1 MPYNTA
7 TVSTRTPAHP
17 AWFSLLLALAA
28 LGALA
33 AGARPAGAQGN
44 FRVTWSVERT
54 GETHAELAG
63 QVANDATQDVVDV
76 YVTAEALD
84 ASGKVLARGIA
95 FVAPQIPARRATEFS
110 ARVPNVRG
118 TTGFRVRVSSFRFG
132 LGRGESP

>member
-1 MPYNTA
+1 M
-7 TVSTRTPAHP
+7 
-17 AWFSLLLALAA
+17 ALAA

-33 AGARPAGAQGN
+33 AGAAPARAQGPL
-44 FRVTWSVERT
+44 RVTWSVERT
-54 GETHAELAG
+54 GQTHVELAG
-63 QVANDATQDVVDV
+63 RVMNDSAQDVVEV

-95 FVAPQIPARRATEFS
+95 FVATQIPGRRASEFS

-118 TTGFRVRVSSFRFG
+118 TTGFRVGVSSYRLG

>member
-1 MPYNTA
+1 M
-7 TVSTRTPAHP
+7 
-17 AWFSLLLALAA
+17 ALAA

-33 AGARPAGAQGN
+33 AGADPARAQGPL
-44 FRVTWSVERT
+44 RVTWSVERT
-54 GETHAELAG
+54 GPTHVELAG
-63 QVANDATQDVVDV
+63 RVMNDSSQDVVEV

-95 FVAPQIPARRATEFS
+95 FVATQIPSRRASEFS

-118 TTGFRVRVSSFRFG
+118 TTGFRVGVSNYRLG